1 MTALF
6 TLQRRSMSGEVKRTV
21 LDRRNSQVRSSM
33 TNRGIENGFCRLR
46 LVETLIPLFIS
57 AAVALGSDNPK
68 SAAPSESKP
77 AAGFKVTALRV
88 LPSPLVFTGAGE
100 YHRVLVLGKTDS
112 AGEID
117 LTREAA
123 LAPADECVKVD
134 EKNFLYPVK
143 NCETRVVVT
152 AKGLKTELPVTVK
165 GLDQARPVS
174 FVRDVEPILN
184 KVGCTVGTC
193 HGAAKGK
200 NGFKLSL
207 RGYDPEFDYDRLI
220 HDLSGRRFNRADPA
234 RSLMLV
240 KPTAEVPHGG
250 GQRFD
255 IDSPYYK
262 TVLQWISE
270 GVRFGDAKAAKVT
283 ELEVLPS
290 DIMMSRPDL
299 SQQMVVLAHYA
310 DGSARDVTREA
321 SYSSSTPSVAEV
333 TQEGLVT
340 SSRKGESA
348 LLVRYEGA
356 FVTVNT
362 TILSEKAGFKWA
374 QLPQYNYIDA
384 AVDRKLERLHILPSK
399 ICNDAEFIRRASLDL
414 IGVPP
419 KPEEIRAFLEDKT
432 PQRAKRARLVDQLI
446 ARPEFIDHWS
456 LKWGDLLKSNRK
468 FLGPKGVWRFR
479 DWIRQSVAENKPYNQ
494 FVYELLT
501 ARGSTYDNPAA
512 NYFLIADQP
521 NTVMENTT
529 QLFLGV
535 RFVCAHCHDHPFEQ
549 WTNKQYFE
557 LSAFFARVGLREGSR
572 NLEKVVYEKDDG
584 EIKFPKTGKVAL
596 AAFPYGQPSKAN
608 TSEGRRQFLAEWLT
622 SKDNPYFAKAIAN
635 RIWSY
640 FMGRGIIEPVD
651 DIRSSNP
658 PVNPELLKAL
668 TNDVIRHNFNL
679 RYLMKTIVKSRT
691 YQLATRT
698 NEWNAEDET
707 NFSHALPR
715 RLTAEELMDAISIA
729 TGSRMVFREVPKGF
743 LAEELPDSKVGMG
756 GFLDLFGRPQRES
769 PCECER
775 RSEVSLKQALN
786 LINGETVADA
796 VADPN
801 GRIAKLVLGGAS
813 DRKIIEELYLASLSR
828 MPNEAEVKKAEAYLT
843 AGKNRAERAQD
854 LEWALLNSY
863 AFLFNR

>member
-1 MTALF
+1 MTPTSPEGRNWL
-6 TLQRRSMSGEVKRTV
+6 RRIKWAGTFITV
-21 LDRRNSQVRSSM
+21 IILAGM
-33 TNRGIENGFCRLR
+33 
-46 LVETLIPLFIS
+46 
-57 AAVALGSDNPK
+57 ALGSDNAKP
-68 SAAPSESKP
+68 SATPDTTPTGDYKVSQIRLQPSQ
-77 AAGFKVTALRV
+77 V
-88 LPSPLVFTGAGE
+88 VFANARE
-100 YHRVLVLGKTDS
+100 YRKVLVMGKTEG

-117 LTREAA
+117 LTPSATFT
-123 LAPADECVKVD
+123 PADDCVKSD
-134 EKNFLYPVK
+134 EKGFLYPVK
-143 NCETRVVVT
+143 DCQTKVLVS
-152 AKGLKTELPVTVK
+152 ASGLKAELPVTVR
-165 GLDQARPVS
+165 GLSKPQPVS

-184 KVGCTVGTC
+184 KVGCTAGTC

-220 HDLSGRRFNRADPA
+220 HDLSGRRLNRADPA

-250 GQRFD
+250 GMR
-255 IDSPYYK
+255 IDPDSRYYQ

-270 GVRFGDAKAAKVT
+270 GVAFGDAKAAQVA
-283 ELEVLPS
+283 ELEVTPS
-290 DIMMSRPDL
+290 EILMHKPGF
-299 SQQMVVLAHYA
+299 SQQIVVVAHYA
-310 DGSARDVTREA
+310 DGSTRDVTREA
-321 SYSSSTPSVAEV
+321 SYTSNTPSIAEV

-340 SSRKGESA
+340 SSRKGEA
-348 LLVRYEGA
+348 AVLVRYEGN

-362 TILSEKAGFKWA
+362 TILSEKPGFKWV

-384 AVDRKLERLHILPSK
+384 AVDRKLQKLHILPSEL
-399 ICNDAEFIRRASLDL
+399 CSDAEFIRRTTFDL
-414 IGVPP
+414 IGLPP
-419 KPEEIRAFLEDKT
+419 TPEEVRAFLNDSI
-432 PQRAKRARLVDQLI
+432 PSRLKRARWVDLLM
-446 ARPEFIDHWS
+446 ARPEFVDHWS

-468 FLGPKGVWRFR
+468 FLGEKGMWRFR

-501 ARGSTYDNPAA
+501 ARGSSFDNPAA
-512 NYFLIADQP
+512 DYFLTADQP
-521 NTVMENTT
+521 NTQMETTT

-557 LSAFFARVGLREGSR
+557 LSAFFAQVGIKSGVR
-572 NLEKVVYEKDDG
+572 NLEKVVYDNSEG
-584 EIKFPKTGKVAL
+584 EIKFPKTGAVAPPH
-596 AAFPYGQPSKAN
+596 FPYGQPAN
-608 TSEGRRQFLAEWLT
+608 VSTVEGRRQLLAEWLT

-635 RIWSY
+635 RTWSY
-640 FMGRGIIEPVD
+640 FLARGVIDPVD

-658 PVNPELLKAL
+658 PVNPQLLAAL
-668 TNDVIRHNFNL
+668 TNDVIKHNFDL
-679 RYLMKTIVKSRT
+679 RYLMRTIVNSRT
-691 YQLATRT
+691 YQLSTRT
-698 NEWNAEDET
+698 NEWNSDDET

-715 RLTAEELMDAISIA
+715 RLTAEELMDAINIA
-729 TGSRMVFREVPKGF
+729 TGSRMVFKEVPKGF

-786 LINGETVADA
+786 LINGDTVADS
-796 VADPN
+796 VADPI
-801 GRIAKLVLGGAS
+801 GRIAKLVLAGAS

-828 MPNEAEVKKAEAYLT
+828 VPDAAEYKQAEAYLT
-843 AGKNRAERAQD
+843 GGKNRAERAQD